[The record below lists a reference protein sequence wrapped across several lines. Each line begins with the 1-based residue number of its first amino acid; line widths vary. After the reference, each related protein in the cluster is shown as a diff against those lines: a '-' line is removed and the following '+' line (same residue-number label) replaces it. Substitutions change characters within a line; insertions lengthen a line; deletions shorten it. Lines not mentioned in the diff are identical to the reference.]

1 MWVYCSKCRG
11 GRQWDWEAGS
21 PDLQG
26 QKNLGGCPA
35 QRTAEGGV
43 RDVLSCSSAALRR
56 MEQPA
61 CHFHRRW
68 DTKLCC
74 QLQGKVISS
83 SFRKQNIQA
92 AGTAEPEGIGITP
105 PPLERLK
112 KRLDKHPSW
121 ITSLG
126 AWRWSRYLFQAC
138 SLVSRLPIDFLNKAP
153 LPEDY
158 FTLLL
163 CEWVADAQ
171 MHSLRFP
178 QAPLCMWHCREP
190 QSRVSWLSDHCDH
203 VHSLSLGYHS
213 SAGTRCLL
221 QPRLATCLSP
231 NNPPQLCL
239 LKKNLKTLGKT
250 HSWKDHTP
258 LNPLVLKVYM
268 EAERLIPLIL
278 ISS

>member
-1 MWVYCSKCRG
+1 MHLPIWSFLGHQISRKMWVYCSKSRG

-112 KRLDKHPSW
+112 EEIRQ
-121 ITSLG
+121 TSILNNQPWG
-126 AWRWSRYLFQAC
+126 MEMEQISLPGLF
-138 SLVSRLPIDFLNKAP
+138 SG
-153 LPEDY
+153 
-158 FTLLL
+158 
-163 CEWVADAQ
+163 
-171 MHSLRFP
+171 FP
-178 QAPLCMWHCREP
+178 FAN
-190 QSRVSWLSDHCDH
+190 WLF
-203 VHSLSLGYHS
+203 
-213 SAGTRCLL
+213 
-221 QPRLATCLSP
+221 
-231 NNPPQLCL
+231 
-239 LKKNLKTLGKT
+239 K
-250 HSWKDHTP
+250 
-258 LNPLVLKVYM
+258 
-268 EAERLIPLIL
+268 
-278 ISS
+278 